1 MVVFSKHQKRRAVG
15 LLLLGGGAIVV
26 GGRLL
31 QLQIRTYQKEQ
42 NALCE
47 MYLTKAAS
55 KQPISRK
62 PKVAVN
68 ARFAGRLGEILQICV
83 PSVFSKEALF
93 ILVQSCLLVNRTLL
107 TGFDS
112 SLSEQHS
119 LHLRIPAIRFPL
131 VCEEICRQI

>member
-1 MVVFSKHQKRRAVG
+1 MVVFSNHQKRRAVG

-62 PKVAVN
+62 PKVRN
-68 ARFAGRLGEILQICV
+68 IRCDWFARI
-83 PSVFSKEALF
+83 SVEKIQF
-93 ILVQSCLLVNRTLL
+93 
-107 TGFDS
+107 
-112 SLSEQHS
+112 
-119 LHLRIPAIRFPL
+119 
-131 VCEEICRQI
+131 